1 MFSRWYE
8 QHLFNSSAMRL
19 FVFVGKKKIA
29 CHLSVIVIE
38 WWGVQGGYDAFVCA
52 QNATRAGADKKDRE
66 AEAHI
71 YTRRNCAAASR
82 VTLCNLST
90 ESRRDVISSCQGRGC
105 ACSSLPE
112 IVRRFF
118 SLAFPSN
125 QQRLRLQSP
134 DERPSHKV
142 NIYRCSGNIYIGL
155 DRCSGKIGSM
165 MSDLFKKRV
174 LRFLATCN

>member
-1 MFSRWYE
+1 MSPQSYRHRMMRDPGGIWRVRLSRTRCE
-8 QHLFNSSAMRL
+8 ESGR
-19 FVFVGKKKIA
+19 GK
-29 CHLSVIVIE
+29 
-38 WWGVQGGYDAFVCA
+38 
-52 QNATRAGADKKDRE
+52 KKDRE

-112 IVRRFF
+112 IARRFF

-125 QQRLRLQSP
+125 QQRLRLQSL
-134 DERPSHKV
+134 DERPGRKV
-142 NIYRCSGNIYIGL
+142 NIYRCSGNIYTYIGL
-155 DRCSGKIGSM
+155 DRCSGKI
-165 MSDLFKKRV
+165 MSDLFKKC
-174 LRFLATCN
+174 LLHFLATCN